1 MLLKKNGKPKE
12 ISRKKGIGENTPQET
27 KESVFGAQRRWER
40 VQIED
45 FEKYSEMMNMLMGP
59 NVEER
64 KQFIMKNVD
73 FSNICE

>member
-1 MLLKKNGKPKE
+1 MTTEPKFVPSNAAKLK
-12 ISRKKGIGENTPQET
+12 
-27 KESVFGAQRRWER
+27 
-40 VQIED
+40 IED